1 VNDNSCDI
9 HFANS
14 YICAA
19 NMSYK
24 SLQDCITDLEKHG
37 HLIRIKEEVDP
48 YLQMAAIHLRVFEHG
63 GPAILF
69 ENVRGSKFPAV
80 SNLFGTL
87 ERSKFIFRDTLDK
100 IKILVD
106 LKSDPIKGIKHP
118 FKYLNVAAMAL
129 SALPMKTGRNA
140 PVNFAKCKISDLP
153 QIVNWPRD
161 GGPFVTM
168 PQVYTEDADK
178 PGIMN
183 ANLGMYRIQM
193 AGNDYILNEEI
204 GLHYQLHRGI
214 GVHQTKAN
222 AKGQPLK
229 VSIFVGGPP
238 SHPVAAVMPLPEGLS
253 EMTFAGAL
261 GNRRFRYF
269 YDDEGF
275 CLSADADFVITG
287 TVMPH
292 DNKPEGPFG
301 DHLGYYSLK
310 HLFPLLKVHNVYHRK
325 DAVWSFT
332 VVGRPPQEDTSFGAL
347 IHEIT
352 GSAIPKEI
360 PGLHAVNAVD
370 AAGVHPLLFAI
381 GSERYTPYSNERKPQ
396 EILTIANHILGKGQL
411 SLAKYLFIAAQE
423 DDPALD
429 VNDIGGFLKHILQR
443 IDLSRNLH
451 FYTNTTI
458 DTLDYSGSGL
468 NSGSKV
474 AVAVAGAVIRE
485 LWLELPA
492 GFTLPLPFVNYKMV
506 MPGVLAVEVPKN
518 IRHSDSALIFEI
530 LEEELKDAE
539 LNGLP
544 LIVLCDDAAFTAQN
558 LNNFVWVTFTRS
570 NPSHDI
576 YGINSFTEHKH
587 WGCKGPLIIDA
598 RIKPHHA
605 PVLEKDPEVEMLVDK
620 MGEKGGSLYGII

>member
-1 VNDNSCDI
+1 MG
-9 HFANS
+9 
-14 YICAA
+14 YP
-19 NMSYK
+19 
-24 SLQDCITDLEKHG
+24 SLQACITDLEKHG
-37 HLIRIKEEVDP
+37 RLIRIKEEVDP
-48 YLQMAAIHLRVFEHG
+48 HLQMAAIHLRVFESQ

-69 ENVRGSKFPAV
+69 ENVKGSKFPAV

-87 ERSKFIFRDTLDK
+87 DRSRFIFRDTLDK
-100 IKILVD
+100 IKTLVD
-106 LKSDPIKGIKHP
+106 LKSDPIRAIKNP
-118 FKYLNVAAMAL
+118 FKYANVGLTAL
-129 SALPMKTGRNA
+129 SALPMKVGKGA
-140 PVNFAKCKISDLP
+140 PVSFGRAKVSDLP
-153 QIVNWPRD
+153 QIVNWPND
-161 GGPFVTM
+161 GGPFITM

-193 AGNDYILNEEI
+193 AGNDYITDKEM

-269 YDDEGF
+269 YDAEGF
-275 CLSADADFVITG
+275 CISADADFVITG

-292 DNKPEGPFG
+292 ENKPEGPFG

-310 HLFPLLKVHNVYHRK
+310 HPFPLLKIHNVYHRK
-325 DAVWSFT
+325 NAVWSFT

-352 GSAIPKEI
+352 GAAIPQEI

-381 GSERYTPYSNERKPQ
+381 GSERYTPYIKERKPQ
-396 EILTIANHILGKGQL
+396 EILTIANHILGKSQL
-411 SLAKYLFIAAQE
+411 SLAKYLFIAAKE

-443 IDLSRNLH
+443 IDLSRDLH
-451 FYTNTTI
+451 FYTKTTI

-474 AVAVAGAVIRE
+474 AITVAGDIKRE
-485 LWLELPA
+485 LWTELPMV
-492 GFTLPLPFVNYKMV
+492 FTMPRPFNVFKMV
-506 MPGVLAVEVPKN
+506 MPGVLAVEFPKH
-518 IRHSDSALIFEI
+518 ISSEDVDGMVSILDDHFE
-530 LEEELKDAE
+530 DGE
-539 LNGLP
+539 LNSLP
-544 LIVLCDDAAFTAQN
+544 LMVLCDDAGFTAQN
-558 LNNFVWVTFTRS
+558 LDNFVWVTFTRS

-576 YGINSFTEHKH
+576 YGIHSFTEHKH
-587 WGCKGPLIIDA
+587 WGCKGALIIDA

-605 PVLEKDPEVEMLVDK
+605 PVLEKDPAVEKLVDK
-620 MGEKGGSLYGII
+620 MAEKGGELYGIAPPNPPR

>member
-1 VNDNSCDI
+1 VYN
-9 HFANS
+9 
-14 YICAA
+14 
-19 NMSYK
+19 
-24 SLQDCITDLEKHG
+24 SLQACITDLEKHG
-37 HLIRIKEEVDP
+37 RLIRIKDEVDP
-48 YLQMAAIHLRVFEHG
+48 YLQMAAIHLRVFEHQ

-69 ENVRGSKFPAV
+69 ENVKGSRFPAV

-87 ERSKFIFRDTLDK
+87 DRSRFIFRDTLDK
-100 IKILVD
+100 IKMLID
-106 LKSDPIKGIKHP
+106 LKSDPIQAIKHP
-118 FKYLNVAAMAL
+118 FKYANVALTAL
-129 SALPMKTGRNA
+129 SALPMKVSGNHA
-140 PVNFAKCKISDLP
+140 PVNFGRTRISELP
-153 QIVNWPRD
+153 QVLNWPND

-193 AGNDYILNEEI
+193 AGNDYVLNKEI

-214 GVHQTKAN
+214 GVHQAKAN
-222 AKGQPLK
+222 AKGEPLK

-238 SHPVAAVMPLPEGLS
+238 AHPVAAVMPLPEGLS

-261 GNRRFRYF
+261 GKRRFRYF
-269 YDDEGF
+269 YDAEGF
-275 CLSADADFVITG
+275 CISADADFVITG

-292 DNKPEGPFG
+292 ENKPEGPFG

-310 HLFPLLKVHNVYHRK
+310 HPFPLLKVHNVYHRK

-352 GSAIPKEI
+352 GAAIPQEI

-381 GSERYTPYSNERKPQ
+381 GSERYTPYIKERKPQ
-396 EILTIANHILGKGQL
+396 EILTIANHILGKSQL
-411 SLAKYLFIAAQE
+411 SLAKYLFIAAKE
-423 DDPALD
+423 DDPGLS
-429 VNDIGGFLKHILQR
+429 VNNIGGFLKHILQR
-443 IDLSRNLH
+443 IDLSRDLH
-451 FYTNTTI
+451 FYTKTTI

-474 AVAVAGAVIRE
+474 AITVAGDIKRA
-485 LWLELPA
+485 LWMELPA
-492 GFTLPLPFVNYKMV
+492 GFNLPKPFNSFKMV
-506 MPGVLAVEVPKN
+506 MPGVLAVELPKH
-518 IRHSDSALIFEI
+518 ISSEDIEGLITILDRHFADE
-530 LEEELKDAE
+530 E

-544 LIVLCDDAAFTAQN
+544 LMVLCDDAAFTAKN
-558 LNNFVWVTFTRS
+558 LDNFVWVTFTRS

-576 YGINSFTEHKH
+576 YGVHSFTEHKH

-605 PVLEKDPEVEMLVDK
+605 PVLEKDPAAEKLVDK

>member
-1 VNDNSCDI
+1 MGYN
-9 HFANS
+9 
-14 YICAA
+14 
-19 NMSYK
+19 
-24 SLQDCITDLEKHG
+24 SLQACITDLEKNG

-48 YLQMAAIHLRVFEHG
+48 YLQMAAIHLRVFEHN

-69 ENVRGSKFPAV
+69 ENVKGSKFPAV

-87 ERSKFIFRDTLDK
+87 DRSRFIFRDTLEK
-100 IKILVD
+100 IKTLID
-106 LKSDPIKGIKHP
+106 IKNDPIKAFKHP
-118 FKYLNVAAMAL
+118 FKYANTALTAL
-129 SALPMKTGRNA
+129 SALPMKVRKDA
-140 PVNFAKCKISDLP
+140 PINFGKTLINELP
-153 QIVNWPRD
+153 QIVNWPKD

-168 PQVYTEDADK
+168 PQVYTEDADM

-193 AGNDYILNEEI
+193 AGNDYIQDKEI

-238 SHPVAAVMPLPEGLS
+238 AHPVAAVMPLPEGLS
-253 EMTFAGAL
+253 EMTFGGAL

-275 CLSADADFVITG
+275 CISADADFVITG
-287 TVMPH
+287 TVMPME
-292 DNKPEGPFG
+292 NKPEGPFG
-301 DHLGYYSLK
+301 DHLGYYSLA
-310 HLFPLLKVHNVYHRK
+310 HPFPLMKVHNVYHKK
-325 DAVWSFT
+325 DAIWSFT

-352 GSAIPKEI
+352 GNAIPKEI

-381 GSERYTPYSNERKPQ
+381 GSERYTPYVKERYPQ
-396 EILTIANHILGKGQL
+396 EIITIANHILGKGQL
-411 SLAKYLFIAAQE
+411 SLAKYLFIAAKE
-423 DDPALD
+423 DNPDLD
-429 VNDIGGFLKHILQR
+429 VNNIGSFLKHILQR
-443 IDLSRNLH
+443 IDLTRDLH
-451 FYTNTTI
+451 FHTRTTI
-458 DTLDYSGSGL
+458 DTLDYSGDGL

-474 AVAVAGAVIRE
+474 AITVAGDIKRE
-485 LWLELPA
+485 LWNELPA
-492 GFTLPLPFVNYKMV
+492 SFALPQPVNQYKMV

-518 IRHSDSALIFEI
+518 IRASDMDLVLEI
-530 LEEELKDAE
+530 LQETLGEADTS
-539 LNGLP
+539 GLP

-587 WGCKGPLIIDA
+587 WGCTGPLIIDA

-605 PVLEKDPEVEMLVDK
+605 PVLERDPAIEKLVDK
-620 MGEKGGSLYGII
+620 MGEKGGVLHGVI

>member
-1 VNDNSCDI
+1 MGYS
-9 HFANS
+9 
-14 YICAA
+14 
-19 NMSYK
+19 
-24 SLQDCITDLEKHG
+24 SLQACVADLERNG

-48 YLQMAAIHLRVFEHG
+48 YLQMAAIHLRVFENEG
-63 GPAILF
+63 SAILF
-69 ENVRGSKFPAV
+69 ENVKGSKFPAL

-87 ERSKFIFRDTLDK
+87 HRSRFIFRDTLDK
-100 IKILVD
+100 IQTLVE
-106 LKSDPIKGIKHP
+106 LKNDPIKAIKQP
-118 FKYLNVAAMAL
+118 FKYAHVGLTAL
-129 SALPMKTGRNA
+129 SALPMKVSSNA
-140 PVNFAKCKISDLP
+140 PISFGKAKISDLP
-153 QIVNWPRD
+153 QIVNWAKD
-161 GGPFVTM
+161 GGAFITM

-178 PGIMN
+178 PGIMQ
-183 ANLGMYRIQM
+183 ANLGMYRIQLN
-193 AGNDYILNEEI
+193 GNDYLQDKEI

-238 SHPVAAVMPLPEGLS
+238 SHSVAAVMPLPEGLS

-275 CLSADADFVITG
+275 CISADADFVITG

-292 DNKPEGPFG
+292 ENKDEGPFG

-310 HLFPLLKVHNVYHRK
+310 HPFPLLRVHNVYHRK
-325 DAVWSFT
+325 DAIWSFT

-381 GSERYTPYSNERKPQ
+381 GSERYTPYIKERKPQ
-396 EILTIANHILGKGQL
+396 EILTIANHILGKSQL
-411 SLAKYLFIAAQE
+411 SLAKYLFIAAKE
-423 DDPALD
+423 DDPTLN

-443 IDLSRNLH
+443 VDLTRDLH
-451 FYTNTTI
+451 FYTKTTI

-474 AVAVAGAVIRE
+474 AITVAGDIKRE
-485 LWLELPA
+485 LWSNVPA
-492 GFTLPLPFVNYKMV
+492 EFSMPRPFDKYKMV

-518 IRHSDSALIFEI
+518 IRTSDMPI
-530 LEEELKDAE
+530 LLEVLDEHLKGVN

-544 LIVLCDDAAFTAQN
+544 LMVLCDDVEFTAHN

-576 YGINSFTEHKH
+576 YGIDSFTEHKH
-587 WGCKGPLIIDA
+587 WGCNGSLIIDA

-605 PVLEKDPEVEMLVDK
+605 PVLEKDPTVEKLVDK
-620 MGEKGGSLYGII
+620 MDEKGGALYGII